1 MAQNPAFAPL
11 ENPTAR
17 RNLRNP
23 SPEADGPICFS
34 DDERRT
40 DEPSTS
46 PPPARPPTPARTN
59 PRGSSPSSDGR
70 NRPDGSE
77 AEPPRLVVAR
87 RASSFLAPRFTQGRR
102 ERRGGEV
109 FLVLVWIGLVWFGEE
124 GTGGTDDAGWRIGG
138 RERGRRG
145 GNHGGDLL
153 WRFGS
158 VIWSDPAFPGRRGRG
173 GGGGGGGCCHGVV

>member
-77 AEPPRLVVAR
+77 AEPPRLVAR

-102 ERRGGEV
+102 ESRGGEV

-124 GTGGTDDAGWRIGG
+124 GTGGTDDAGWRIGE
-138 RERGRRG
+138 RERGG
-145 GNHGGDLL
+145 
-153 WRFGS
+153 
-158 VIWSDPAFPGRRGRG
+158 RGRSTG
-173 GGGGGGGCCHGVV
+173 REAALDAEPSYPFPRTHSSQIQKPKRISPSP